1 LIQAGSLV
9 RDVQAILF
17 EENDGDGRSTKEQ
30 AKMINIIIFS
40 FFFLLI
46 FIMVK
51 IPQNPGEN
59 FKHFSHFK
67 ILG

>member
-17 EENDGDGRSTKEQ
+17 QKNDGDGRSTKEQ
-30 AKMINIIIFS
+30 AKLIKIIIFS
-40 FFFLLI
+40 FYFLLI

-51 IPQNPGEN
+51 IPQNAGKI

-67 ILG
+67 VLG

>member
-17 EENDGDGRSTKEQ
+17 EKNDGDGRSTKEQ

-40 FFFLLI
+40 FSFLLI

-51 IPQNPGEN
+51 FHKMQL
-59 FKHFSHFK
+59 KFSNIFHISK
-67 ILG
+67 Y

>member
-40 FFFLLI
+40 FYFLLI

-51 IPQNPGEN
+51 IPKNPGEISN
-59 FKHFSHFK
+59 IFHISKY
-67 ILG
+67 